1 MAPHMPTRVELDR
14 RAPTLTQSSSPLSS
28 PLSAKS
34 LADIEEP
41 LRVGIE
47 RITPDRVDRLKDHPM
62 PELAPTSGPV
72 AATAIAAGAGGDP
85 PKRPDG
91 SGLKKPH
98 YLDVEETGRLPTY
111 SLVGI
116 RMADPR
122 GVRRPAFVDPASR
135 SETSEETRALALRQ
149 TTAARGLLY
158 NPGDTLRRE
167 LGLAAG
173 ALRAMAAQLTVEEQ
187 RALGARILGSEG
199 LLPRQSPDRLL
210 DTLRRV
216 ENDPR
221 DGAAT
226 ATDRAAVI
234 ALMGD
239 IGALYADTG
248 ATTGVENRSVSQA
261 QNLREQLFAL
271 ARAADLDGT
280 TPDTVRSVQSVGG
293 SSAVGPAKKQER
305 IRPENDKPPRTGI
318 HNLGR
323 EADIDLDI
331 PDRSALPTSRWD
343 VAHIRR
349 DRVDR
354 TEEPLVG
361 HMSGSPAEILQ
372 VWDMLRGVPANRQYV
387 GVLDAHREAR
397 ESGHAPIDPMTVLN
411 PEQQQAHMARASG
424 ASAFL
429 VGLGYHSAVEV
440 LEGVLAYT
448 GQNARSVLPSA
459 RQDAGHLFGRGA
471 ATDLLIELWTSTSK
485 SSKGSTESS

>member
-1 MAPHMPTRVELDR
+1 MPNRVELDR

-28 PLSAKS
+28 PFSAKS
-34 LADIEEP
+34 LADVGEP

-62 PELAPTSGPV
+62 PELAPKGGPV

-91 SGLKKPH
+91 TGLKKGH
-98 YLDVEETGRLPTY
+98 YLDIEETGPLPTY
-111 SLVGI
+111 NLVGI
-116 RMADPR
+116 RMADPN
-122 GVRRPAFVDPASR
+122 GIRRPAFVDPASR
-135 SETSEETRALALRQ
+135 SESSEETRALALRQ

-158 NPGDTLRRE
+158 NPGETFRRE
-167 LGLAAG
+167 LGHAAG
-173 ALRAMAAQLTVEEQ
+173 TLLGMAARLSGEEQ

-199 LLPRQSPDRLL
+199 LLPRQSADRLL
-210 DTLRRV
+210 DTLARV
-216 ENDPR
+216 ANDPR
-221 DGAAT
+221 DGEAT

-248 ATTGVENRSVSQA
+248 ATTGVEGRSASQA
-261 QNLREQLFAL
+261 ETLRGHLFEL
-271 ARAADLDGT
+271 AQAAHLDGT
-280 TPDTVRSVQSVGG
+280 TPDTVRSVQRLGG
-293 SSAVGPAKKQER
+293 SSAVGPTKKQER

-331 PDRSALPTSRWD
+331 PDRAALPTSRWD

-354 TEEPLVG
+354 MEEPLVG

-372 VWDMLRGVPANRQYV
+372 VWDMLRGVPADRQYV
-387 GVLDAHREAR
+387 GVLNAHQRAR
-397 ESGHAPIDPMTVLN
+397 ETGHESYDPMTVMN
-411 PEQQQAHMARASG
+411 PDQQREHMARAAG

-448 GQNARSVLPSA
+448 GQNARAALPSA

-485 SSKGSTESS
+485 SSKGTSESS